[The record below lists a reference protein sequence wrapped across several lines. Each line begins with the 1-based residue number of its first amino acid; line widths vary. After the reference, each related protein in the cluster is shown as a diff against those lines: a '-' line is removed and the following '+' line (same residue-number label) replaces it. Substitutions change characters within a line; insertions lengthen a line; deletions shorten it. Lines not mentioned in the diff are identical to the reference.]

1 RSRLVRQ
8 LFTESLLL
16 AVGGGAFGIL
26 LAYGGILLL
35 TTLSPDHLPRIGD
48 VAIDGRVL
56 AYTAVV
62 SVLTGIIFG
71 LAPSLGVALVD
82 VSQPL
87 KGQRSTPTPKHSGL
101 RSTLVVSEV
110 ALSLA
115 LLIGAGLMLK
125 SFVRMERVDPGFRAD
140 KVLTVWTI
148 LSEAKYAPQKRAA
161 FYQQAWQ
168 RIQALPGVKS
178 VGAIDNLP
186 LSGVHGGGPFTI
198 EGHPTTSDADAPA
211 AYRCVVS
218 LNYFQTMSIPLLQGR
233 EFTEH
238 DRDGSPTALII
249 NETAAR
255 RYWPAQNPVG
265 SRLSF
270 TTGRTQPTWLEIVGV
285 VKDVLHDGLES
296 PAKPTI
302 YLTFLQ
308 SPQAFMVTVA
318 RTDVD
323 PASLSPAARGAIAAV
338 DKDQPVLMTRTMADI
353 YSDAVAQRRFNTA
366 LIVAFGALALLLAMV
381 GIYGLMA
388 FAVTQRTH
396 EIGVRIA
403 LGAQR
408 WDVLKLVLGRGL
420 RLALLGIVFGL
431 AAAFCLTRFLSKLLF
446 NVPQTDPATFI
457 VVSLC
462 LGGIALLASYIPARR
477 AMRADPMLALRYE

>member
-1 RSRLVRQ
+1 MAAYRLNALNLTNVSQAQMLFSLKVSANLLPTLGAEPILFRNFRPAEVQPGGDHEIILSYDTWRQSLGVEPLLNQVVGDIRPALWVFLAAISLVLLVACANVTNLLLARSTIRQREMALRTSLGASRSRLVRQ

-35 TTLSPDHLPRIGD
+35 TTLSPDTLPRIGD

-161 FYQQAWQ
+161 FYQQ
-168 RIQALPGVKS
+168 
-178 VGAIDNLP
+178 
-186 LSGVHGGGPFTI
+186 
-198 EGHPTTSDADAPA
+198 
-211 AYRCVVS
+211 
-218 LNYFQTMSIPLLQGR
+218 
-233 EFTEH
+233 
-238 DRDGSPTALII
+238 
-249 NETAAR
+249 
-255 RYWPAQNPVG
+255 
-265 SRLSF
+265 
-270 TTGRTQPTWLEIVGV
+270 
-285 VKDVLHDGLES
+285 
-296 PAKPTI
+296 
-302 YLTFLQ
+302 
-308 SPQAFMVTVA
+308 
-318 RTDVD
+318 
-323 PASLSPAARGAIAAV
+323 
-338 DKDQPVLMTRTMADI
+338 
-353 YSDAVAQRRFNTA
+353 
-366 LIVAFGALALLLAMV
+366 
-381 GIYGLMA
+381 
-388 FAVTQRTH
+388 
-396 EIGVRIA
+396 EIGR
-403 LGAQR
+403 
-408 WDVLKLVLGRGL
+408 
-420 RLALLGIVFGL
+420 
-431 AAAFCLTRFLSKLLF
+431 
-446 NVPQTDPATFI
+446 
-457 VVSLC
+457 
-462 LGGIALLASYIPARR
+462 ASCR
-477 AMRADPMLALRYE
+477 